1 MKSKEKDANEFIC
14 KTETDSQT
22 FKKII
27 FTKGD
32 RRDGGRDGLGIW
44 DWHMYTEVY
53 GMIDQWGPAV

>member
-1 MKSKEKDANEFIC
+1 MNLFAEQKQ
-14 KTETDSQT
+14 TQT

-44 DWHMYTEVY
+44 NWHMHTEVY